1 MTIIHVSPDMT
12 AGDLGVGVGT
22 LALALFTAWLALRT
36 SAQVKI
42 SKKQMRLTLESIEAA
57 DRPFVVVCRNMGVEG
72 VQFSSRSLK
81 FGISNLGK
89 GPAVVE
95 EMLLLSSEGKNLFDE
110 PHEPVRAVAAGE
122 RVDLQRTL
130 NEPQPASGTH
140 ARFRIHYR
148 SASGAQYSTE
158 STLEVTEDGTCRS
171 RGHRRTPA
179 ADSPVKRRGCWLRT
193 GCRRRDSNPR
203 HADYDSAALT
213 S

>member
-1 MTIIHVSPDMT
+1 MTIVHVSSDMT

-22 LALALFTAWLALRT
+22 LALALFTAWLAIRT

-42 SKKQMRLTLESIEAA
+42 SKKQMGLTLEGIEAA
-57 DRPFVVVCRNMGVEG
+57 DRPFLVVSRNLGVEG
-72 VQFSSRSLK
+72 VQFSSRSLE

-89 GPAVVE
+89 GPAVIE
-95 EMLLLSSEGKNLFDE
+95 EMLLLSAGGKNLFYE
-110 PHEPVRAVAAGE
+110 PHEPVRALAAGD

-130 NEPQPASGTH
+130 NEPQPASGAYAWLH
-140 ARFRIHYR
+140 IYYR
-148 SASGAQYSTE
+148 SASGVQYSTE

-179 ADSPVKRRGCWLRT
+179 VGP
-193 GCRRRDSNPR
+193 
-203 HADYDSAALT
+203 SA